1 MATQA
6 EHIAPGLGRRELVVL
21 LAMLIALQALA
32 VDGMLPALDEIA
44 HDFNVVE
51 ANRRQLVIGL
61 FLLCAGA
68 GSLIPGLLADRFGRK
83 LLMMVTLVFY
93 VVTSFACA
101 FVTSFDLMLVARA
114 VQGLSTAGLMVLPG
128 AIVRDQFEGDA
139 MARVL
144 SLVSAVFITVPVIAP
159 SLGQA
164 VMDVAGWRWIFVGLG
179 AMGLLMMVWVG
190 WRLPETLHPEF
201 RQEIKPVV
209 LVRNMGIAATARSA
223 MGYTIGSGLVVG
235 TVFGY
240 VNSAQQLVGE
250 HFQAG
255 DMFPYVFGGTAT
267 AMVLSSL
274 VNSRIVE
281 RFGARR
287 VSHAGLLLFMGVAA
301 LQVWVAH
308 SSHSAQIEWFLPL
321 MACNLALLGFLG
333 SNFSSIA
340 MQPFAEIAG
349 AASSIQAFLRMVL
362 ASLIGIA
369 IGQAYDGTARP
380 LALAMLSAAAI
391 TLGLVLFSEKGRL
404 FRRLHPRRGA

>member
-1 MATQA
+1 M
-6 EHIAPGLGRRELVVL
+6 APGLGRRELVVL

-190 WRLPETLHPEF
+190 LRLPETLHPEF
-201 RQEIKPVV
+201 RQEIKPMV
-209 LVRNMGIAATARSA
+209 LARNMAIAATARSA

-308 SSHSAQIEWFLPL
+308 GSHSAQIEWFLPL

-380 LALAMLSAAAI
+380 LALAMLSAAVI

-404 FRRLHPRRGA
+404 FRRLHPRRSA